1 MKKLIV
7 FNRLNCGLPFYEYQ
21 CLILKY
27 RTMKFRDLEK
37 MRLMIK
43 EATDLD
49 ISYAFDDLV
58 FPDHTA
64 FIIQYS
70 DEDDH
75 LFYSHFHHDCIP
87 QSVIEIQE
95 NLEHTFSKNGCCLIY
110 KGKFLLG
117 QKNDEV
123 EIRFKATA

>member
-1 MKKLIV
+1 
-7 FNRLNCGLPFYEYQ
+7 
-21 CLILKY
+21 
-27 RTMKFRDLEK
+27 MKFRDLEK

-70 DEDDH
+70 DEDDR
-75 LFYSHFHHDCIP
+75 LFYSHFHQDCLP
-87 QSVIEIQE
+87 HSVIEIQE
-95 NLEHTFSKNGCCLIY
+95 NLERTFSKNGCRLIY

-117 QKNDEV
+117 QKNEEV